1 MKFARK
7 VARKLWKAAQNTI
20 LVATIGH
27 KQSCAIGKSI
37 VAAPG
42 VGCTQTFIT
51 VGAFD
56 TQAEAQACR
65 KYINT
70 KFVQGMLSILKCT
83 QHNARETWAKVP
95 MQDFTSTSD
104 LDWNTSLEEL
114 DRQLYRKY
122 NLTTAEIAFLEGNFK
137 YKEENL

>member
-1 MKFARK
+1 MSFARK
-7 VARKLWKAAQNTI
+7 MLRAARNTW

-27 KQSCAIGKSI
+27 KPTCAIGKSI
-37 VAAPG
+37 VAPPN

-56 TQAEAQACR
+56 TEAEAQACN

-83 QHNARETWAKVP
+83 QHNSPNTWSKVP
-95 MQDFTSTSD
+95 MQDFTEKSD
-104 LDWNTSLEEL
+104 LDWSTTLEEL

-122 NLTTAEIAFLEGNFK
+122 NLTPQEISFLEGNFK
-137 YKEENL
+137 YREE